1 MENEF
6 ESGALDEGAVV
17 FQKLEDDTFAI
28 MGSNLIPGEEVEV
41 STKDGETRSVIV
53 GKILNEQDGIQ
64 TAEFTWA
71 TPAYADIDYSQGQI
85 YFCTLDNGDYAI
97 KGLELGVGEEVEVT
111 TKDGETKTVI
121 VTEILDTD
129 EDGVQTAAFEWP
141 KITTADLVEQ
151 GRIVFTK
158 TETGTWV
165 VTGKGLKEG
174 KEVKVTRK
182 GKTTKEKVIVDLI
195 INDEDGVQTATFTN
209 PATKGKKN
217 D

>member
-1 MENEF
+1 MAKNHHRR
-6 ESGALDEGAVV
+6 
-17 FQKLEDDTFAI
+17 
-28 MGSNLIPGEEVEV
+28 P
-41 STKDGETRSVIV
+41 
-53 GKILNEQDGIQ
+53 
-64 TAEFTWA
+64 
-71 TPAYADIDYSQGQI
+71 
-85 YFCTLDNGDYAI
+85 
-97 KGLELGVGEEVEVT
+97 
-111 TKDGETKTVI
+111 
-121 VTEILDTD
+121 
-129 EDGVQTAAFEWP
+129 
-141 KITTADLVEQ
+141 VEQ

-182 GKTTKEKVIVDLI
+182 GKATKEKVIVDLI

>member
-71 TPAYADIDYSQGQI
+71 TPAYTDIDYSQGQI
-85 YFCTLDNGDYAI
+85 YFTN
-97 KGLELGVGEEVEVT
+97 
-111 TKDGETKTVI
+111 
-121 VTEILDTD
+121 TE
-129 EDGVQTAAFEWP
+129 P
-141 KITTADLVEQ
+141 
-151 GRIVFTK
+151 
-158 TETGTWV
+158 GTWV